1 MGIVERLKKLFSGA
15 GAQDAYWIYV
25 RCDRCQEVLKARVDL
40 AHDLTVRYDGSGQ
53 VAGYFTRKTII
64 GSNQCFN
71 QIETKVDFDPRRRP
85 LAHEISG
92 GQLITKEDYEAA
104 HADLTDSSEEKTK
117 D

>member
-1 MGIVERLKKLFSGA
+1 MGIVDRLKNLFSGA
-15 GAQDAYWIYV
+15 GAQDAYWIYA
-25 RCDRCQEVLKARVDL
+25 RCDHCQEVLRARVDL
-40 AHDLTVRYDGSGQ
+40 AHDLSVRYDSSGQ

-71 QIETKVDFDPRRRP
+71 QIEAKVDFDPRRRP

-92 GQLITKEDYEAA
+92 GQLITKGEYEAA
-104 HADLTDSSEEKTK
+104 SAELADSSEEKTT